1 MAVIHE
7 GSSAFSS
14 AQNFIINFNSG
25 VRDSSTAARRFEKGG
40 YLDKSSI
47 MKATRD
53 LTMRFPVIC
62 SDTLSPSVAAMVNK
76 AIERNAT
83 STLQLLFAS
92 TYLRGSSGSEVI
104 RKFHKNIDDDISMDD
119 YLNIADGLSDA
130 ISKAGA
136 PVPAGGAKFANAV
149 NKFAT
154 AFAPRESCVTEA
166 QFIDMMM
173 KSLSDQLVLEDDYSE
188 TVISNYVIR
197 EASDGSY
204 AVVYEIGQGGDGSKF
219 NRYNGSINFGKTYDT
234 PYNDKARKGGKGK
247 RKGGKGGFGGQD
259 LIPPNID
266 YDKVEPIPNN
276 KIYTMD
282 DMGRVYEPSNTPGVL
297 GKEIDDI
304 KEYLKLN
311 LVQNPSGPGFV
322 LSKDAEM
329 HLNKLGLAH
338 QKQKNIMDA
347 LRARSRDNFDKLQAQ
362 EKLDLDTKKYNLDV
376 EKFEDAKKRA
386 ETEFEYR
393 KERDKYIDA
402 IQKRND
408 QFEYFQKQLLD
419 NDVKK
424 CNELVPSLIII
435 RYNVVDA
442 SEANKSAVEQQFI
455 AGVKAWLYPET
466 SANIINKIS
475 DVFSN
480 NKGKMGWIKATTGEI
495 NFMKDFVLGISKAKI
510 SAKEDKFT
518 KISPIW
524 THLKYRSNKSVLNR
538 LMKNKPNDAGAITT
552 LVISSE
558 EADYLKKE
566 LEIDL
571 LDVKQA
577 QKIMEAYNFMG
588 IVIVDENFEVARFL
602 FDGAAYYEDIAFSSL
617 EREDKDSSYKKVVN
631 LISKI
636 NRG

>member
-1 MAVIHE
+1 MSVIHE
-7 GSSAFSS
+7 GSSAFAA

-25 VRDSSTAARRFEKGG
+25 TRDNSTAARRFEKGG
-40 YLDKSSI
+40 FLDKSSI

-62 SDTLSPSVAAMVNK
+62 SDTISPSVAAMINK

-92 TYLRGSSGSEVI
+92 TYLRGKSGAEVL
-104 RKFHKNIDDDISMDD
+104 RRFHRNIDDDISMDD
-119 YLNIADGLSDA
+119 YLNIADGLGDA
-130 ISKAGA
+130 IAKAGG
-136 PVPAGGAKFANAV
+136 PVPAGGSKFANAV

-154 AFAPRESCVTEA
+154 AFSPMESCVTEA
-166 QFIDMMM
+166 QYVDMMM
-173 KSLSDQLVLEDDYSE
+173 RSLNDQLVLEDDYSE
-188 TVISNYVIR
+188 IVVGNFIIR

-204 AVVYEIGQGGDGSKF
+204 SVVYEIKTVPDREKYEDHSIMGGTDRMKRVRMDDIRANAEAIYNQF
-219 NRYNGSINFGKTYDT
+219 NAYANPNNNSNFKQVYGNKGPTSYVFDNMGNVVDSSTGRIANNVNPKDLIANPFTY
-234 PYNDKARKGGKGK
+234 
-247 RKGGKGGFGGQD
+247 GQD
-259 LIPPNID
+259 YITPNTLKPFMDHIHMLQDNRKDITDVLQKMAEYNHDKQIAGSELKIKAANLKAASDKNNIAQQQLD
-266 YDKVEPIPNN
+266 Y
-276 KIYTMD
+276 
-282 DMGRVYEPSNTPGVL
+282 
-297 GKEIDDI
+297 
-304 KEYLKLN
+304 
-311 LVQNPSGPGFV
+311 
-322 LSKDAEM
+322 
-329 HLNKLGLAH
+329 NKLKD
-338 QKQKNIMDA
+338 Q
-347 LRARSRDNFDKLQAQ
+347 RD
-362 EKLDLDTKKYNLDV
+362 
-376 EKFEDAKKRA
+376 
-386 ETEFEYR
+386 FEYR
-393 KERDKYIDA
+393 KQRDDYMDA
-402 IQKRND
+402 VQRRND

-435 RYNVVDA
+435 RYNVLDA
-442 SEANKSAVEQQFI
+442 TAMNNVAVEQQFI

-466 SANIINKIS
+466 SANIINKVS
-475 DVFSN
+475 DVFSK
-480 NKGKMGWIKATTGEI
+480 NKGKLGWIKATTGEI

-510 SAKEDKFT
+510 SAKEDRFT
-518 KISPIW
+518 KVSPIW
-524 THLKYRSNKSVLNR
+524 SHLKYRSNKSVLNR

-558 EADYLKKE
+558 EADYLSKE
-566 LEIDL
+566 LEINL

-602 FDGAAYYEDIAFSSL
+602 FDGAAYFEDIAFSSL